1 MLTVPFGK
9 SGIKK
14 EDIMERCR
22 TKLVAAMKTGCIY
35 NNNHDDDDDDDDE
48 FNSYYG

>member
-22 TKLVAAMKTGCIY
+22 TKLVAAMKTGSIQDADDDDSDD
-35 NNNHDDDDDDDDE
+35 NDDDDDDA
-48 FNSYYG
+48 